1 MCKDVSGGNM
11 IDAIYGAIC
20 GFLYLYGFV
29 TICVEICANM
39 CQCYLTRMLLQKNMY
54 EDTLVCP
61 AWWTMVKLLRDLNSW
76 GAEVLTRVGPKFVK
90 QALRLCAFLNFLC
103 WIGLSCARWC
113 LSMPFHAFRDFVSML
128 AGPDTVSRRLQGWY
142 QVSAPEKVKT
152 WQKHT
157 KTTFKTT

>member
-61 AWWTMVKLLRDLNSW
+61 AW
-76 GAEVLTRVGPKFVK
+76 
-90 QALRLCAFLNFLC
+90 
-103 WIGLSCARWC
+103 
-113 LSMPFHAFRDFVSML
+113 
-128 AGPDTVSRRLQGWY
+128 
-142 QVSAPEKVKT
+142 
-152 WQKHT
+152 
-157 KTTFKTT
+157 